1 MIVFKDTLQLQVNCT
16 CCLFVLLLLA
26 VYDSYEIHIDDME
39 EDWYDEEE
47 KEETG
52 EKLNAL
58 EH

>member
-1 MIVFKDTLQLQVNCT
+1 
-16 CCLFVLLLLA
+16 VLLLLA